1 MNTERKVGLFFL
13 AALIVIAFLIMK
25 TGQFQFFQKGAVY
38 TLRATMDSATG
49 LDKDSDIRLA
59 GVKIGKVLG
68 VSLKDGKAVVTME
81 IHKEVQL
88 PEGSRVKVVAKGIL
102 GDKYLEILPGNRT
115 GRVKSGEMLESEKA
129 VSMDDIMDIV
139 YSVAKDIKKIT
150 TSLSKTVGTNKG
162 EEQIANI
169 LENID
174 RITSDLREI
183 TARNKD
189 NFTTSIDNIKSFT
202 GDLKKDIPSLA
213 AKLDKLSNH
222 LNEIVT
228 ENRQNLK
235 DTLANAKEG
244 TKKLNDALD
253 YIDSIAKKIDTGEG
267 TIGQLVND
275 KETGDNLNKT
285 LVSFRRAMDS
295 ASDYLGA
302 FSKTGVYLGFKS
314 EYMFDI
320 SDSKSYFSVDIVPSA
335 TRLYQLEIIDSP
347 YGKVRENSYHH
358 VITDP
363 SGNIIND
370 YTETIT
376 ATRDAMKFTA
386 LIGQRYK
393 DFNFKVG
400 LIESKGGFALDY
412 DPHNYRRWK
421 FFGELSDF
429 SRENNLSPRL
439 KIGASYRIYG
449 NFFLDAGGDD
459 ILVSEN
465 SQIFAGVGI
474 RFRDDFF
481 KHLISSMSFK

>member
-13 AALIVIAFLIMK
+13 VALIVIAFLIMK
-25 TGQFQFFQKGAVY
+25 TGQFQFFQKGEVY
-38 TLRATMDSATG
+38 TVQAVLNTATG

-59 GVKIGKVLG
+59 GVKIGKVLSVG
-68 VSLKDGKAVVTME
+68 LEDGKAVVKME
-81 IHKEVQL
+81 IHKGVQL

-102 GDKYLEILPGNRT
+102 GDKYLEILPGSQESRIQP
-115 GRVKSGEMLESEKA
+115 GETLKSEKA

-150 TSLSKTVGTNKG
+150 TSLSNTVGTNKG
-162 EEQIANI
+162 EKQIANI

-174 RITSDLREI
+174 KITADLREI
-183 TARNKD
+183 TARNKE

-202 GDLKKDIPSLA
+202 GDLKKDVPKLA
-213 AKLDKLSNH
+213 KKLDALSTH
-222 LNEIVT
+222 LDEVVT
-228 ENRQNLK
+228 ENRGNLK
-235 DTLANAKEG
+235 STLANAKEG
-244 TKKLNDALD
+244 TKKLSDALD
-253 YIDSIAKKIDTGEG
+253 YIDSIAKKIDSGQG

-285 LVSFRRAMDS
+285 LVSFRKAMDS

-302 FSKTGVYLGFKS
+302 FSDTGVYLGFKS
-314 EYMFDI
+314 EYMFDV

-335 TRLYQLEIIDSP
+335 TRLYQLELIDSP
-347 YGKVRENSYHH
+347 YGKVRENSFHH

-363 SGNIIND
+363 DGNVLDD

-376 ATRDAMKFTA
+376 SNRDAMKFTA

-393 DFNFKVG
+393 DFNIKVG
-400 LIESKGGFALDY
+400 LIESKGGFGLDY
-412 DPHNYRRWK
+412 EPHGAKRWK

-439 KIGASYRIYG
+439 KIGASYRVYG

-459 ILVSEN
+459 ILESDY
-465 SQIFAGVGI
+465 SQFFVGVGI

-481 KHLISSMSFK
+481 KHLISSVNIK